1 MARGGGLIPTKRIRP
16 RKEDEFA
23 RDAIQKIAVQHDGNF
38 FISRLSPQMRMAFA
52 APTAQQE
59 FMNEIVKLGAPVRP
73 VDVQGKIE
81 FTSQF
86 FEPHGS
92 FHARIYYPARYADID
107 LTISHPVGRWQI
119 DEIAFIP
126 QSEQPGMPAPAAPPQ
141 TAPAPQAPPASQVRL
156 HRKLRLHLRVRLHRK
171 LHLQLQLRQE
181 LEAKTKSALR
191 FPQGSGYSNKRSSES
206 RQICDHVSIVSRRA
220 NNSSFARNV
229 RPVIIASRFSTFG
242 SASLNT

>member
-1 MARGGGLIPTKRIRP
+1 MKQFKLSSKRKSSGQVVVLLIIVLALLGGAWWWLNSN
-16 RKEDEFA
+16 KENSAKEGRDFA
-23 RDAIQKIAVQHDGNF
+23 NEAIQKIAVQHDGNF
-38 FISRLSPQMRMAFA
+38 FISRLSPQMRMAYA

-119 DEIAFIP
+119 DQIAFIP
-126 QSEQPGMPAPAAPPQ
+126 QAEQPGMPAPAAPPQ
-141 TAPAPQAPPASQVRL
+141 TAPAPQAPATSPGAPPPQPPPGSSGAPAP
-156 HRKLRLHLRVRLHRK
+156 
-171 LHLQLQLRQE
+171 
-181 LEAKTKSALR
+181 EAPPATTAA
-191 FPQGSGYSNKRSSES
+191 PGAG
-206 RQICDHVSIVSRRA
+206 
-220 NNSSFARNV
+220 
-229 RPVIIASRFSTFG
+229 G
-242 SASLNT
+242 